1 MNISISS
8 LNCRGLNSANKRN
21 NIFERFK
28 NNEITFLQETYITEQ
43 KVNHWKND
51 WNGLFFYSS
60 GTNNS
65 QGLIT
70 LIKHD
75 LLNGSEDIFYKSER
89 ILGIKGTIEGEEFF
103 FINVYGPNSYLERQ
117 NFMNEL
123 YNVSRKC
130 TTNNIMI
137 GGDFNIVM
145 NNDLDIIAGAEHDQ
159 TAIHHFRNWVY
170 RNDLIDCWRELHG
183 EEKDYTWSRNNPFC
197 ARRLDYIFINESL
210 LLYLRKASHR
220 ITTGTDHKSVNIKI
234 SSEHLE
240 RGQGY
245 WKFNNNLLHEPEYVN
260 FMNGKIDNL
269 LDQKFESPKERL
281 ESLKSMVKA
290 ETILYSKSRKIE
302 NDIKQKGLEM
312 QLRKYNKLIITD
324 PENQAYDKRLMEIK
338 KELEIFE
345 LNRAR
350 GARVRAKMKEVESG
364 EKTINIFLQWKRTMG
379 Q

>member
-1 MNISISS
+1 MVNISISS
-8 LNCRGLNSANKRN
+8 LNCRGLNSVNKRN
-21 NIFERFK
+21 NIFERYK

-75 LLNGSEDIFYKSER
+75 LLGGSEDIFYKSER

-145 NNDLDIIAGAEHDQ
+145 DNDLDIIAGAEHDQ
-159 TAIHHFRNWVY
+159 TAI
-170 RNDLIDCWRELHG
+170 
-183 EEKDYTWSRNNPFC
+183 
-197 ARRLDYIFINESL
+197 
-210 LLYLRKASHR
+210 
-220 ITTGTDHKSVNIKI
+220 
-234 SSEHLE
+234 
-240 RGQGY
+240 
-245 WKFNNNLLHEPEYVN
+245 
-260 FMNGKIDNL
+260 
-269 LDQKFESPKERL
+269 
-281 ESLKSMVKA
+281 
-290 ETILYSKSRKIE
+290 
-302 NDIKQKGLEM
+302 
-312 QLRKYNKLIITD
+312 
-324 PENQAYDKRLMEIK
+324 
-338 KELEIFE
+338 
-345 LNRAR
+345 
-350 GARVRAKMKEVESG
+350 
-364 EKTINIFLQWKRTMG
+364 
-379 Q
+379 